1 MISAIYLA
9 QVIFIEDLKDS
20 LVSYFQFSCLHSYI
34 RTRLLIYTN
43 NNIGADDYLLF
54 LGERTNQYER
64 RKEKQFRPCISSQAC
79 IHVHR
84 SPVLCVFIFPTE
96 INISTADILQFLSYP
111 YIRLY
116 LFSKKVRCMAS
127 IFIDFSISNDY
138 IYYTIYTRLVNL
150 ISGIYN
156 VGRYGLTSSLS
167 FTTLYGYISYYSLY
181 Q

>member
-96 INISTADILQFLSYP
+96 INISTADILQFLSSP
-111 YIRLY
+111 YIS
-116 LFSKKVRCMAS
+116 FQKRCAAWLPFLLISPFQMI
-127 IFIDFSISNDY
+127 IFIILY
-138 IYYTIYTRLVNL
+138 IHVLWILFRV
-150 ISGIYN
+150 
-156 VGRYGLTSSLS
+156 
-167 FTTLYGYISYYSLY
+167 YIT
-181 Q
+181 

>member
-1 MISAIYLA
+1 M
-9 QVIFIEDLKDS
+9 EDLKDPR
-20 LVSYFQFSCLHSYI
+20 VSHFQFSCLHSYI

-64 RKEKQFRPCISSQAC
+64 QREAIPAMYKQSSMHTCI
-79 IHVHR
+79 HR

-96 INISTADILQFLSYP
+96 INISTADILQFLSSA
-111 YIRLY
+111 YIS
-116 LFSKKVRCMAS
+116 FQKRCAAWLPFLLISPFQMI
-127 IFIDFSISNDY
+127 IFIIL
-138 IYYTIYTRLVNL
+138 YTRLVNL
-150 ISGIYN
+150 IPGIYN

>member
-1 MISAIYLA
+1 MSAIYLA

-96 INISTADILQFLSYP
+96 INISTADILQFLSSP
-111 YIRLY
+111 YIS
-116 LFSKKVRCMAS
+116 FQKRCAAWLPFWLISPFQMI
-127 IFIDFSISNDY
+127 IFIIL
-138 IYYTIYTRLVNL
+138 YTRLVNL